1 MLLLGFVIISSLG
14 YTIYNCSNIY
24 ISSNKKKLLNNENIF
39 TDYNDIN
46 NYDIELNYLD
56 AIEDKLDQN

>member
-14 YTIYNCSNIY
+14 YTIYNYSNIH
-24 ISSNKKKLLNNENIF
+24 ISSNKKKLFNNENIF

-46 NYDIELNYLD
+46 NYDIELDYLD
-56 AIEDKLDQN
+56 AIEDTLDQN